1 MAVNVHQTPKGGTM
15 TVRHEMEAG
24 GGVDVGVGVHDQDP
38 EFVELR
44 RRHRSFVF
52 PMTAVFFVY
61 YMLLMIGAG
70 FWTGLFEKSVYE
82 NINVGYLFALSQ
94 FVMSFIIAFA
104 YTRYA
109 NRRLDPL
116 AADIRER
123 LEKELN
129 R

>member
-1 MAVNVHQTPKGGTM
+1 
-15 TVRHEMEAG
+15 MEAEG
-24 GGVDVGVGVHDQDP
+24 AADVSVGVHDHDP
-38 EFVELR
+38 EVDELR

-52 PMTAVFFVY
+52 PMTVVFFVY
-61 YMLLMIGAG
+61 YLLLLIGAG
-70 FWTGLFEKSVYE
+70 FWKDLFAKSVYD

-94 FVMSFIIAFA
+94 FVMSFIIAIA

-116 AADIRER
+116 AADIRKR
-123 LEKELN
+123 LEKELT